1 MQTNGRRSC
10 TGNSRHIHIRH
21 FFVKDLIDKK
31 KIRVL
36 YCPTTK
42 MLADFFT
49 KPLQGELFRFFRNII
64 MGYVSV
70 TDLFNEDG
78 KIKERVGKWEKYKN
92 GLISNI
98 EKNEDTDNK
107 KVKKVKINT
116 YVQEV
121 DGSSNGSSDGSPD
134 GSSIQE
140 PNDSVRTHEN
150 TVEPGSTYT
159 NKSKPTYAN
168 IARRANKYE
177 HKAHKLN

>member
-1 MQTNGRRSC
+1 
-10 TGNSRHIHIRH
+10 
-21 FFVKDLIDKK
+21 
-31 KIRVL
+31 
-36 YCPTTK
+36 

-70 TDLFNEDG
+70 TDLFNEDS

-98 EKNEDTDNK
+98 DKNEDTDNK

-116 YVQEV
+116 YVQEF
-121 DGSSNGSSDGSPD
+121 DGSSDGSYDGSSD

-140 PNDSVRTHEN
+140 SNDSARTHEN
-150 TVEPGSTYT
+150 TVKPGSTYT
-159 NKSKPTYAN
+159 NNSKPTYN
-168 IARRANKYE
+168 NTARRAVNMSR
-177 HKAHKLN
+177 KLINEIISTY